1 MASIKRRGNFWQARV
16 SRYVQDGKRQYV
28 SKSGFRTKKEAEI
41 YANQAE
47 IEVQK
52 TPLQKRLEQPFY
64 DYFDDWYTTYR
75 KPKISEASQRAY
87 VHTENQLKKYFN
99 DRSISAISR
108 KDYQDFISIY
118 GKNHAPKT
126 VKRLNNLIKSC
137 VDNAV
142 YDEVI
147 KKNFTKNI
155 TFVANKN
162 KIRNVE
168 NLNIK
173 EIKKLIKYTYSKLDL
188 TKMSYYMIFTAIL
201 TGARLSEIAGLQWG
215 DINFTFKIISISKAY
230 DYFHPTE
237 FKPTK
242 TESSIRKIRINDEL
256 VMVLKKLKKAK
267 GGKSR
272 DLAFAGNNGLVPSSN
287 AVNKV
292 LRSSLSVLNINKI
305 NYHFHS
311 LRHAHVAYLLSQGV
325 DIYAIS
331 KRLGHSNIGVT
342 IEVYAYLIEES
353 KKKNDDK
360 IVHSLDNLFVAK
372 TTKPNNTK
380 QQI

>member
-1 MASIKRRGNFWQARV
+1 MASIKRRGNVWQARV
-16 SRYVQDGKRQYV
+16 SRYDKNGGRRYV

-47 IEVQK
+47 IEVNK
-52 TPLQKRLEQPFY
+52 TPLERKLEQPFY

-75 KPKISEASQRAY
+75 KPKISESSQRAY
-87 VHTENQLKKYFN
+87 VHTENQLEKYFN
-99 DRSISAISR
+99 DRSITKISR
-108 KDYQDFISIY
+108 KDYQDFISSY

-142 YDEVI
+142 YDEII

-155 TFVANKN
+155 TFVANKS
-162 KIRNVE
+162 KVRNVE
-168 NLNIK
+168 NLNVK

-201 TGARLSEIAGLQWG
+201 TGARLSEIAGLQWE
-215 DINFTFKIISISKAY
+215 DINFTFKIISISKTY

-331 KRLGHSNIGVT
+331 KRLGHSNVGVT
-342 IEVYAYLIEES
+342 MEVYAYLIEES